1 MKNKNKNSHWLTQ
14 PKRPSTNQKQSNQSD
29 YSMTSWVMTS
39 APETKHPSRS
49 SLCSFLS
56 NEFKDTE
63 RKQCSGISATGFEA
77 WSSLSWSITSFHHI
91 CKNVTN
97 SYNCTFVFAVFDT
110 FCIFRWI
117 GFAFQDWS
125 SSTLHTVV
133 HCIVKYI
140 ILNMLIYSFC
150 IKLTTFI
157 YYTSDLKTRKKLWL
171 VIFQYHWYSSIS

>member
-14 PKRPSTNQKQSNQSD
+14 PKRPSTNQSD

-63 RKQCSGISATGFEA
+63 RKHSVLASVRLGLRPEA
-77 WSSLSWSITSFHHI
+77 HYHGALPHIITSV
-91 CKNVTN
+91 KMWPD
-97 SYNCTFVFAVFDT
+97 SYNCTFVFVVFDT
-110 FCIFRWI
+110 CCIFRWI

-125 SSTLHTVV
+125 SSTLHTALWSTAYWIHQYNVFV
-133 HCIVKYI
+133 SNSLHLYRFYLIDILYFWLKNKKIVARDI
-140 ILNMLIYSFC
+140 SVSLI
-150 IKLTTFI
+150 
-157 YYTSDLKTRKKLWL
+157 
-171 VIFQYHWYSSIS
+171 